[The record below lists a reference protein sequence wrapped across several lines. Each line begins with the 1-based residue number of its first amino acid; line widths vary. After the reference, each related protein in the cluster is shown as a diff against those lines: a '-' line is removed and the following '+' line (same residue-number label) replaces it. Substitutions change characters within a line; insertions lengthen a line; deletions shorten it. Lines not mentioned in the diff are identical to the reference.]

1 VAALVVLVGGFGVG
15 FLVGGRLVQLDR
27 VVVSRFEGQRF
38 RVPSRVLSAPTVLY
52 PGLDIERIGLR
63 NLLDRLGY
71 RSEVRRGRLDLGR
84 LAIGHQAWAKGG
96 ARVHL
101 RGFDHPTRPER
112 PRDVLLRLDGK
123 VVREIRELP
132 EGRPLGAVLLEPE
145 PVGSYY
151 GPDREQR
158 DLVQL
163 ADVPQH
169 LVDAILAVEDQ
180 RFQSHHGVDVRRIV
194 GAAIANLKAGSIRQG
209 GSTLTQQ
216 LAKNFFLSHDRT
228 LRRKL
233 DEAAMA
239 MIMEARYAKDE
250 ILEAYLNEIYL
261 GQRGATAV
269 HGVGEA
275 ARYYFG
281 KPVRHLRAAESALL
295 AAIIQ
300 SPNATSPF
308 RHEEKAKERRNL
320 VLALMHD
327 QGRLDAASYREA
339 REDPLVLAA
348 RTQEMRGARYFLDA
362 LRRQL
367 PEVYGSDTLTSEGL
381 RIYSTLD
388 FRLQQAATDALVSG
402 LEDLEK
408 RHPRLRRDD
417 PARRLQGCLIA
428 LRPQT
433 GEILALVGG
442 RSYGVSQFDRCT
454 QARRPAGSAFKP
466 FVYVAALEPRAG
478 GPRITL
484 ASVLD
489 DSPLRVDLPTGPWE
503 PENFDHK
510 FHGMVSVREAMERS
524 LNVATAR
531 LAQDV
536 GMGRVADTAR
546 RLGVESPLPAVP
558 SLALG
563 AADVSPLEMA
573 RAYATLAGGGVRP
586 EIRTFEDLVDANG
599 NTVARRNI
607 GFRRVIDGGTA
618 WLTVSLL
625 EGVVERGTAYGVRRS
640 GLEGPVAGK
649 TGTSDDERDAWF
661 VGFTPELVVAVW
673 VGFDEPQSLGI
684 SSSRVAVP
692 IWTRFVVE
700 ATGGSVRGSFLPPP
714 EIRELDIEPDTGAL
728 ALPGC
733 PVARREYFLAG
744 TEPTHTCPPGRNP
757 GFELEREADR
767 LRDAF
772 MKWLD
777 DVMN

>member
-1 VAALVVLVGGFGVG
+1 VVGLVLLACGFGVG
-15 FLVGGRLVQLDR
+15 FVAGGRLVQLDR

-38 RVPSRVLSAPTVLY
+38 RVPSRVLSAPTILY
-52 PGLDIERIGLR
+52 PGVDIERIGLR
-63 NLLDRLGY
+63 GLLDRLGY
-71 RSEVRRGRLDLGR
+71 RSETRRGRLDLGR

-112 PRDVLLRLDGK
+112 PRDVLLSLDGK

-169 LVDAILAVEDQ
+169 LIDAILAVEDQ

-194 GAAIANLKAGSIRQG
+194 GAALANLKAGSIRQG

-216 LAKNFFLSHDRT
+216 LAKNFFLTPDRT
-228 LRRKL
+228 VRRKL
-233 DEAAMA
+233 DEAMA

-308 RHEEKAKERRNL
+308 RHEEKAVERRNL
-320 VLALMHD
+320 VLALMYD

-348 RTQEMRGARYFLDA
+348 RTQEIRGARYFLDA

-367 PEVYGSDTLTSEGL
+367 PEVYGPDTLASEGL

-388 FRLQQAATDALVSG
+388 FRLQQAAINALVSG

-408 RHPRLRRDD
+408 RHPRLRRDIGS
-417 PARRLQGCLIA
+417 RRLQGCLIA

-433 GEILALVGG
+433 GEVLALVGG

-466 FVYVAALEPRAG
+466 FVYVAALEPTGG

-489 DSPLRVDLPTGPWE
+489 DSPLRVDLPTGPWQ

-510 FHGMVSVREAMERS
+510 FHGNVSVREAMERS

-536 GMGRVADTAR
+536 GIGRVADTAR
-546 RLGVESPLPAVP
+546 RLGIESPLPAVP

-599 NTVARRNI
+599 NTVARRDI

-684 SSSRVAVP
+684 SASRVAVP

-700 ATGGSVRGSFLPPP
+700 ATGGSVRGSFLAPP

-728 ALPGC
+728 ALSGC

-744 TEPTHTCPPGRNP
+744 TEPTHTCPPGRDP
-757 GFELEREADR
+757 GFELDREADR